1 MALVG
6 QVGEYVDG
14 KEEIAS
20 YIERVE
26 LYFAANYVKAD
37 YKVATFLAFIVAD
50 AYGMA
55 RKLLAPERPKYKSF
69 VQQYEKLTERF
80 GNPALISKLLINKFP
95 EISADQDENNL
106 KTRETYIMR
115 TFMEQATN
123 MQQIVTKLAPKI
135 TVR

>member
-37 YKVATFLAFIVAD
+37 YKVATFIAFIVSD
-50 AYGMA
+50 AYGVL
-55 RKLLAPERPKYKSF
+55 RNLLAPERPKYKSF
-69 VQQYEKLTERF
+69 VQ
-80 GNPALISKLLINKFP
+80 
-95 EISADQDENNL
+95 
-106 KTRETYIMR
+106 
-115 TFMEQATN
+115 
-123 MQQIVTKLAPKI
+123 
-135 TVR
+135 

>member
-14 KEEIAS
+14 KEDIAS

-50 AYGMA
+50 AYGVP
-55 RKLLAPERPKYKSF
+55 RNLLAPKK
-69 VQQYEKLTERF
+69 
-80 GNPALISKLLINKFP
+80 
-95 EISADQDENNL
+95 
-106 KTRETYIMR
+106 
-115 TFMEQATN
+115 N
-123 MQQIVTKLAPKI
+123 MY
-135 TVR
+135 